1 MARLVHDR
9 DGRAWT
15 VSSRAHLAGPGP
27 TQAPVE
33 RADAVVRAVLLSG
46 SAVLVLAVLLST
58 PASLWLPGWV
68 AGPVL
73 LAAAAVVVGWALGRP
88 FSITVATA
96 GTTETGDGVE
106 DVRWVTG
113 PRAAHREVRALSAE
127 LAVWSTEPDH
137 HLTGDLP
144 FRR

>member
-15 VSSRAHLAGPGP
+15 VSSRAHLTGPGP

-33 RADAVVRAVLLSG
+33 RADAVVRATLLTV
-46 SAVLVLAVLLST
+46 SALLVLAVLLST

-73 LAAAAVVVGWALGRP
+73 LAAAALVVGWALGRP
-88 FSITVATA
+88 FSVTAATA
-96 GTTETGDGVE
+96 GTVETGGGVE

-127 LAVWSTEPDH
+127 LAGWSSEPDRD
-137 HLTGDLP
+137 LAGDLP
-144 FRR
+144 FRS